1 MSDVKLHTDGIRAA
15 QSQWASL
22 TIDERC
28 ETLRAIG
35 ESFAGRAET
44 IVARVCEETQKSQVD
59 AWFADLIPNVDL
71 FTYWT
76 GEGKKYLREEKV
88 GLSSLKFPGKIAKL
102 RYEPKGIV
110 GLITPWNY
118 PVALPLRS
126 LIPALLAGNA
136 VLFKPSEVTPS
147 TGDLLASIFNE
158 YLPSGLLTVVHGAKD
173 AGEAVV
179 DASDHVIFIGSVETG
194 RAVATRCAQ
203 ALKTVSLELGG
214 KDAALVLADCD
225 LGRTAQGILW
235 GAMSNSGQNCASIER
250 VYVEEEVY
258 QPFLETLTRLASGIK
273 VHPVATQAQDQKVR
287 EHLDDAVKE
296 GGSLVGTYPGPV
308 LVTNAP
314 EHAAIVQDETFGPVC
329 VVASVPSAREGMR
342 RANQSR
348 YGLTTSIWTK
358 SEKRAME
365 LADEADTGVVSINNV
380 ALTGAMPFAPWSG
393 RRASGAGVTNSHLA
407 IREMVQPKFVLYDS
421 NKDPEVWWFPAT
433 DQAISLARTTLAWLT
448 AKPFS
453 KIGKTF
459 KVLGAMKERIR
470 DQKKHL
476 DKHS

>member
-1 MSDVKLHTDGIRAA
+1 MSEIKLHTDGIRAA

-22 TIDERC
+22 SIEDRC

-76 GEGKKYLREEKV
+76 GEGKQYLRDEKV
-88 GLSSLKFPGKIAKL
+88 SLSSLKFPGKLAKL

-147 TGDLLASIFNE
+147 TGDLIASIFNE
-158 YLPSGLLTVVHGAKD
+158 FLPSGLLTVVHGAKD

-194 RAVATRCAQ
+194 RIVATRCAQ

-225 LGRTAQGILW
+225 LPRTAQGILW

-250 VYVEEEVY
+250 VYVEEEIY
-258 QPFLETLTRLASGIK
+258 EPFLQALTKLAESVS
-273 VHPVATQAQDQKVR
+273 VHPVATTAQDAKVR
-287 EHLDDAVKE
+287 AHLDDAVQQ
-296 GGSLVGTYPGPV
+296 GGMLIGSYPGPV
-308 LVTNAP
+308 LVTNVP
-314 EHAAIVQDETFGPVC
+314 EESTIVREETFGPVC
-329 VVASVPSAREGMR
+329 VVTPVPSAREGMR
-342 RANQSR
+342 RANKSQ

-358 SEKRAME
+358 DEKRGME
-365 LADEADTGVVSINNV
+365 LSKEADTGVVSINNV

-433 DQAISLARTTLAWLT
+433 DQAISLARTTLAWLQT
-448 AKPFS
+448 A
-453 KIGKTF
+453 I
-459 KVLGAMKERIR
+459 
-470 DQKKHL
+470 
-476 DKHS
+476 